1 MRARRSFT
9 GQPVKLQHPATAYAR
24 PVTPNVSYA
33 LLDAAIIAGRG
44 EEPAVVAGSRVWTHA
59 RLLEEVAALGGV
71 LRHLGIGVAVPC
83 VVDLDDDLDAVVA
96 ALAIARLGGLVT
108 TEDDPAAPVVLT
120 GVDSALPGD
129 GRVRLVH
136 GPPGSPVP
144 EPDLDWVVMIRAG
157 RTDPA
162 GCEVLTLEAAYS
174 PERTV
179 AEQIA
184 VVDGL
189 VAPYDAAELRRLL
202 QA

>member
-1 MRARRSFT
+1 M
-9 GQPVKLQHPATAYAR
+9 
-24 PVTPNVSYA
+24 TPNVSYA

-44 EEPAVVAGSRVWTHA
+44 EEPVVVAGRREWTHA

-83 VVDLDDDLDAVVA
+83 VVALDDDLDAVVA
-96 ALAIARLGGLVT
+96 ALAIARLGGVVT
-108 TEDDPAAPVVLT
+108 TGDDPSAPVVLV
-120 GVDSALPGD
+120 GADSSLPSE
-129 GRVRLVH
+129 GRVRVVH
-136 GPPGSPVP
+136 GPPGNAVE

-162 GCEVLTLEAAYS
+162 GCEVLAPEAAYS
-174 PERTV
+174 PERSV

-184 VVDGL
+184 VLDGL
-189 VAPYDAAELRRLL
+189 ATPYDAAELRRLL